1 MGNSKCSNL
10 FCNYE
15 KNVEYTAV
23 FNEPVTNNQSQIS
36 IKASQKD
43 LNKNSE
49 QTYNLGNQLISKL
62 NNDIIDISQHKDLK
76 LLINNINIRE
86 ISFPVD
92 KNKLGEESGR
102 LYEKVE
108 KILTKFYPCDE
119 KEINKVEVYLIQLF
133 IKIKNNVNKNMKEND
148 LIYTGKLLKL
158 INYNI
163 NHYQVNRL
171 SERFCVLYKNVFK
184 YYKSEIQFLKGLKPL
199 NILYLDQISKINLV
213 RKNINSRKLNYIIIC
228 NKYAIEKEEVNYEHF
243 SRDISDNMF
252 INHSNES
259 IIIFT
264 SEDENAIYKWFA
276 YMEYFIYQ
284 GKNKC

>member
-276 YMEYFIYQ
+276 YMEYLIYQ

>member
-36 IKASQKD
+36 LKASQKD
-43 LNKNSE
+43 LNKN
-49 QTYNLGNQLISKL
+49 YNLGNQLISKL

-133 IKIKNNVNKNMKEND
+133 IKIQNNVNKNMKEND

-184 YYKSEIQFLKGLKPL
+184 YYKNEIQFLKGLKPL
-199 NILYLDQISKINLV
+199 NILHLDQISRINLV
-213 RKNINSRKLNYIIIC
+213 RKNINSKKLNYIIIC

-264 SEDENAIYKWFA
+264 SEDENSIYKWFA
-276 YMEYFIYQ
+276 YMEYLIYQ
-284 GKNKC
+284 GKNQ

>member
-23 FNEPVTNNQSQIS
+23 FNEPVTNNQSKIS
-36 IKASQKD
+36 LKASQKD
-43 LNKNSE
+43 LNKNLE
-49 QTYNLGNQLISKL
+49 QNYNLGNQLISKL

-133 IKIKNNVNKNMKEND
+133 IKIQDNVNKKIKENN
-148 LIYTGKLLKL
+148 LIYCGKLLKL

-163 NHYQVNRL
+163 NHYHVNKL
-171 SERFCVLYKNVFK
+171 SERFCVLYKDVIK
-184 YYKSEIQFLKGLKPL
+184 YYKSEVQFLKGLKPL
-199 NILYLDQISKINLV
+199 NILYLNQISRINLV
-213 RKNINSRKLNYIIIC
+213 RNDINSKKLNYIIIC
-228 NKYAIEKEEVNYEHF
+228 NKYAIEKEQEIYEHF

-264 SEDENAIYKWFA
+264 NEDENAIYKWFA
-276 YMEYFIYQ
+276 YMEYLIYQ
-284 GKNKC
+284 S

>member
-1 MGNSKCSNL
+1 MGNSSCSNL
-10 FCNYE
+10 FCNYG

-23 FNEPVTNNQSQIS
+23 FNEQMTNNQSQIS
-36 IKASQKD
+36 LKTSQKD
-43 LNKNSE
+43 SNKYL
-49 QTYNLGNQLISKL
+49 QQKYNLGNQLISKL
-62 NNDIIDISQHKDLK
+62 NDDVIDISKHKDLK

-102 LYEKVE
+102 LYEKIE
-108 KILTKFYPCDE
+108 KLLTKFYPCDE

-133 IKIKNNVNKNMKEND
+133 IKIKNNVNKKIKENK
-148 LIYTGKLLKL
+148 LIYSGKLLKL

-163 NHYQVNRL
+163 NHYQVNKL

-199 NILYLDQISKINLV
+199 NILYLDQISRINLV
-213 RKNINSRKLNYIIIC
+213 RKNINSKKLNYIIIC

-276 YMEYFIYQ
+276 YMEYLIYQ